1 MADEGR
7 WLVPILLAVAGL
19 GSLAGGIAA
28 LVGAV
33 RRRRRGQ
40 RATQAFTPATG
51 RVIDRYLPPGSATGT
66 NPPSYTIDFTAADR
80 KAVRFTTDSVGWK
93 PKQIGD
99 TVDVLY
105 DPATPEDAVVR
116 GGEGVAAWLF
126 TIAGV
131 IFTIIG
137 LFMALSAIGVV
148 MERSAR

>member
-40 RATQAFTPATG
+40 RAALTFTPATG
-51 RVIDRYLPPGSATGT
+51 RVVKRYLPTGSAPG
-66 NPPSYTIDFTAADR
+66 NPSPSYTIDFTAADR
-80 KAVRFTTDSVGWK
+80 QAVRFVTDSVGWK
-93 PKQIGD
+93 PKEIGD

-105 DPATPEDAVVR
+105 NPAAPEDACVR
-116 GGEGVAAWLF
+116 GGEGVAARLF
-126 TIAGV
+126 AIAGV
-131 IFTIIG
+131 VFTIVG
-137 LFMALSAIGVV
+137 LFMAFSALGLV